1 MGLNKMIIKL
11 SGQVIKRRRLD
22 YMLLAALVLLI
33 ATGFLVVL
41 SAAGGLS
48 FGREIIHKYISAVP
62 LAAGAFIFGWLFN
75 YQIYNEQWKAV
86 YVFILA
92 LLGAVL
98 FAGAIVRNTSGW
110 FRLGSFSVQP
120 AEICRIALV
129 LVAAAFLTRNSR
141 NVRDFKTL
149 VLFGMLIA
157 PAFLLI
163 MLQPDFSSL
172 VITAPA
178 LLILLYAAGVN
189 LFYFALLGAFAL
201 AAGVFPILWTFTALR
216 PEVMEAGGFM
226 YIIGRTAHSWVYAL
240 GFCAAVLAAFAI
252 VWQGL
257 KQFRVYLPAVFV
269 FIMASAVI
277 SGFWCGFFV
286 NKHLKNYQRK
296 RIEAFLSPETD
307 PKGAGYNVLQARIA
321 MGAGGVTGKGLFSGT
336 QSKLGFVPEKHTDF
350 ILAVLGEELGLLGTL
365 CVLALYMVLLWR
377 TAAVAGMAGDRYGGL
392 VCCGVFGIFFTY
404 MTVNFGMLIGFVPV
418 AGVPL
423 PFISYGGSN
432 LVASMW
438 AFGLVESVYS
448 RRLTMV

>member
-1 MGLNKMIIKL
+1 MIIKL
-11 SGQVIKRRRLD
+11 SGQIIKRRRLD
-22 YMLLAALVLLI
+22 YLLLAVLVVLI
-33 ATGFLVVL
+33 ATGFLAVL

-48 FGREIIHKYISAVP
+48 FGREIVQKYIAAAV
-62 LAAGAFIFGWLFN
+62 LAAGAFLFGWLFN

-86 YVFILA
+86 FIFILV

-98 FAGAIVRNTSGW
+98 FAGAVRHTSGW

-120 AEICRIALV
+120 AEICRIALI
-129 LVAAAFLTRNSR
+129 LVSGAFLTRNTR
-141 NVRDFKTL
+141 NVKDFKTL
-149 VLFGMLIA
+149 VLFGLLIA
-157 PAFLLI
+157 PVFLLI

-178 LLILLYAAGVN
+178 LLMLLYAAGVN
-189 LFYFALLGAFAL
+189 LFYFVLLGAFAL
-201 AAGVFPILWTFTALR
+201 AACAFPILWTFAAMR
-216 PEVMEAGGFM
+216 PEVMETNGFIYIAGRM
-226 YIIGRTAHSWVYAL
+226 AHSWVYSL
-240 GFCAAVLAAFAI
+240 GFCAAVLAAFAL

-269 FIMASAVI
+269 FIMAGAVI
-277 SGFWCGFFV
+277 AGFWSGFFV

-307 PKGAGYNVLQARIA
+307 PRGAGYNVLQAQIA
-321 MGAGGVTGKGLFSGT
+321 MGAGGITGKGLFSGT

-365 CVLALYMVLLWR
+365 GVLALYMFLLWR
-377 TAAVAGMAGDRYGGL
+377 TAAIAGMASDRYGSL

-404 MTVNFGMLIGFVPV
+404 MIVNFGMLIGFMPV

-448 RRLTMV
+448 RRLTIV